1 MHPVEASERDLRG
14 ARLWVVAACSGIFAA
29 VVIFLLVDLRTSVH
43 EARTLSAGVVCTEAG
58 TDCLAREPV
67 ELGPSNDAVRT
78 RMVTWY
84 VSAIDAEPGDSDL
97 VDVLPADTRRVV
109 DLGDRAVA
117 DRVDG
122 TVVALSGATGGDR
135 VRLAQTGT
143 HAVLVDGFFLMALAG
158 LLLRAYGTVRDSRR
172 AGLGWSDRMPFT
184 VAVRRRPSD
193 ALTLVG
199 GFGAV
204 VVFVLATYD
213 TRVWVV
219 AALLAATV
227 WWGGALTRR
236 LHGVGR
242 HAA

>member
-1 MHPVEASERDLRG
+1 MHPVTANERVLRG
-14 ARLWVVAACSGIFAA
+14 ARLWVVTACSAVFA
-29 VVIFLLVDLRTSVH
+29 VVVFFLLADLRTSVH
-43 EARTLSAGVVCTEAG
+43 EARTLGAGVVCTEAA
-58 TDCLAREPV
+58 TDCVVEEPV

-97 VDVLPADTRRVV
+97 VDVLPADNGRVV

-117 DRVDG
+117 YRVDG
-122 TVVALSGATGGDR
+122 TIVALSGTTGGDR
-135 VRLAQTGT
+135 VRLAQTGV
-143 HAVLVDGFFLMALAG
+143 HAVLVDGFYLAALVG
-158 LLLRAYGTVRDSRR
+158 LLVRAYGTVRDSRR

-184 VAVRRRPSD
+184 VAVRRRPTD

-199 GFGAV
+199 GFGAI

-213 TRVWVV
+213 VRVWVV
-219 AALLAATV
+219 ATLLAAAV
-227 WWGGALTRR
+227 WWGGALSRR